1 MTVLAWELPLLRA
14 WNQYGGVLRGQ
25 PPGTSHALLTTLPPA
40 CVCAWHCATLQGSL
54 ASGTF
59 AAYSPVTREA
69 EVCDV
74 QPAAGEGMDV
84 EEEEEEAEEQQ
95 GGELEGEPV

>member
-1 MTVLAWELPLLRA
+1 MGDGEAASVCRLRWLSGGAWPWPRP
-14 WNQYGGVLRGQ
+14 RS
-25 PPGTSHALLTTLPPA
+25 TSLPPPA
-40 CVCAWHCATLQGSL
+40 RLPQGSL

-74 QPAAGEGMDV
+74 QPLQPMEDEA
-84 EEEEEEAEEQQ
+84 EEAEETD
-95 GGELEGEPV
+95 GV

>member
-1 MTVLAWELPLLRA
+1 V
-14 WNQYGGVLRGQ
+14 
-25 PPGTSHALLTTLPPA
+25 
-40 CVCAWHCATLQGSL
+40 QGSL

-74 QPAAGEGMDV
+74 QPTAVAEEDEDEMEVEDGEGLAAVAAV
-84 EEEEEEAEEQQ
+84 EAVLEAQFEA
-95 GGELEGEPV
+95 

>member
-1 MTVLAWELPLLRA
+1 MLLLLPGKPSAWGAPRCGA
-14 WNQYGGVLRGQ
+14 ATQ
-25 PPGTSHALLTTLPPA
+25 PPERRRRCRRA
-40 CVCAWHCATLQGSL
+40 QGSL

-74 QPAAGEGMDV
+74 QPAAVEEEV
-84 EEEEEEAEEQQ
+84 EEEEEVAVEEQRD
-95 GGELEGEPV
+95 GMDVELEAAPVVQVAA

>member
-1 MTVLAWELPLLRA
+1 MCVRRTVLA
-14 WNQYGGVLRGQ
+14 
-25 PPGTSHALLTTLPPA
+25 
-40 CVCAWHCATLQGSL
+40 LQGSL

-84 EEEEEEAEEQQ
+84 EEGVEQE
-95 GGELEGEPV
+95 GGELEAEPV